1 MWAQLI
7 KSRIRPGKEEEA
19 RNLPQE
25 FDAQAHGT
33 SPSWV
38 AMTTSVNQKNP
49 SEYYTLVIFESEEKA
64 RENER
69 SPEQAKRVERMMEIF
84 DGQPEFVDLDVV
96 FHHSH

>member
-7 KSRIRPGKEEEA
+7 KSRVKPGKEDEA

-25 FDAQAHGT
+25 FDMAAHGP

-38 AMTTSVNQKNP
+38 AMTSSVNENDP
-49 SEYYTLVIFESEEKA
+49 GEYYTLVIFESEEKA

-69 SPEQAKRVERMMEIF
+69 TPEQAKRVERMMEIF
-84 DGQPEFVDLDVV
+84 DGQPEFVDLEVLY
-96 FHHSH
+96 HHSH